1 MPNVTMPAV
10 PSNAIRVRGGM
21 KRMDMS
27 NMSEEQRAKV
37 EEAIR
42 TARQA
47 ASREGGRVISSVE
60 ISSESDSSITVTDET
75 EMIIVEPDN

>member
-1 MPNVTMPAV
+1 
-10 PSNAIRVRGGM
+10 
-21 KRMDMS
+21 
-27 NMSEEQRAKV
+27 MSEEQRAKV